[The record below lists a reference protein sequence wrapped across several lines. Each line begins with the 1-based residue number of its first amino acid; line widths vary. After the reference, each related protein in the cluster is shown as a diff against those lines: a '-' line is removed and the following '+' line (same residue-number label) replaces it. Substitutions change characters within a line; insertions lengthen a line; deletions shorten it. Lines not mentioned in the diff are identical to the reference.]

1 MQLASWQ
8 GMLEE
13 LVSKLFS
20 GRCLKWFYHHRE
32 VAGLRATR
40 NDEGCIVGPI
50 KYDAPQLS
58 RTHSC
63 AQVTF

>member
-20 GRCLKWFYHHRE
+20 GRCLKWFYHHRD

-40 NDEGCIVGPI
+40 NDE
-50 KYDAPQLS
+50 
-58 RTHSC
+58 
-63 AQVTF
+63 

>member
-32 VAGLRATR
+32 VAGCELHATTR
-40 NDEGCIVGPI
+40 
-50 KYDAPQLS
+50 DAL
-58 RTHSC
+58 
-63 AQVTF
+63 